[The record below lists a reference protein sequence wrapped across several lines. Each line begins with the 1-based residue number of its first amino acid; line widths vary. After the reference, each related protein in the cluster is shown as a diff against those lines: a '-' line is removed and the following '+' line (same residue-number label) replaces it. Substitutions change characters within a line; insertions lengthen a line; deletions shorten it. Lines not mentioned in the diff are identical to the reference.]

1 MTGLTEGDAKKFL
14 QRHLQRGTVIVV
26 GSGLSCAEGYSRNGG
41 VIHTLVCNRPGIAG
55 IGVTSSEWDSI
66 ASTIRHKGVE
76 AALHEVSINEELTE
90 FIRSETAKLFL
101 SREASVVREVLGGTR
116 TLRLSRLFPHL
127 PQDGRVQ
134 IITTNYDRL
143 IELAAELSGFKVDTK
158 SFGLYYAPFSKT
170 AGSYAY
176 CDHIEWVGKAHR
188 KVERKVVSIYKPHG
202 SLDWTVVNGT
212 TIRSGFPIGPDR
224 CLIITPGQN
233 KYRAG
238 YDQPFDMQRELAN
251 KAIDEA
257 QRFFVIGYGFN
268 DDHLETY
275 LSTKIASGSPTVI
288 MARSLTPNA
297 RSLLSDH
304 PNLMALELIPTMQRL
319 HLYILGARPCHSAG
333 SNCGM

>member
-26 GSGLSCAEGYSRNGG
+26 GSGLSCAEGLPGMEELSTHLSATDPASR
-41 VIHTLVCNRPGIAG
+41 G

-188 KVERKVVSIYKPHG
+188 KVE
-202 SLDWTVVNGT
+202 
-212 TIRSGFPIGPDR
+212 
-224 CLIITPGQN
+224 
-233 KYRAG
+233 
-238 YDQPFDMQRELAN
+238 
-251 KAIDEA
+251 
-257 QRFFVIGYGFN
+257 
-268 DDHLETY
+268 
-275 LSTKIASGSPTVI
+275 
-288 MARSLTPNA
+288 
-297 RSLLSDH
+297 
-304 PNLMALELIPTMQRL
+304 
-319 HLYILGARPCHSAG
+319 
-333 SNCGM
+333 

>member
-1 MTGLTEGDAKKFL
+1 M
-14 QRHLQRGTVIVV
+14 RGGTP
-26 GSGLSCAEGYSRNGG
+26 RNGG
-41 VIHTLVCNRPGIAG
+41 VIHTFVCNRPSRG

-143 IELAAELSGFKVDTK
+143 IELAADLSGFKVDTK

-268 DDHLETY
+268 DDHLETH

-304 PNLMALELIPTMQRL
+304 PNLMALESDPNDATSTLIHFRGATLP
-319 HLYILGARPCHSAG
+319 LGGQQLWDVERFSIGVMGA
-333 SNCGM
+333 